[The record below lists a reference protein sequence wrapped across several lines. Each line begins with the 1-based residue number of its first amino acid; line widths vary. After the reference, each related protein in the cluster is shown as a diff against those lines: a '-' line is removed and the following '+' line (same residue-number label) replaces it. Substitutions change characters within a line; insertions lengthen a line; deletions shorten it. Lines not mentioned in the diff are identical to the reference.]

1 MDSLT
6 LTNVYAN
13 LMKEAFNATSRRE
26 SINFI
31 QKATKIREALEVA
44 KQLEKR

>member
-13 LMKEAFNATSRRE
+13 LMKEAFNATSRKE

-31 QKATKIREALEVA
+31 QKATKIREALNVA